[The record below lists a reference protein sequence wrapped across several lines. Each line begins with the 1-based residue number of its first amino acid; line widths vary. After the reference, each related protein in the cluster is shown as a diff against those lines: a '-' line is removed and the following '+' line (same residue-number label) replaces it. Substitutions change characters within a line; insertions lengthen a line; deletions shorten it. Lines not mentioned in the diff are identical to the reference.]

1 MKRINIPA
9 VSLID
14 TSDTPQMTFI
24 RLGDIDIDLGQPARR
39 IPHDLRIAVATGK
52 LTGAQAMAE
61 LVQRAG
67 AGDLEATGYLGQ
79 LTPFAEDIDTVGL
92 QHPIRVATARV
103 KGKLRYQLIVGER
116 RYWACLYLAARQG
129 LSETEALK
137 TTIEAVIDD
146 APADERTAD
155 DIRRAQWAENLQ
167 RAEVAPMDYALAVSA
182 IYDSA
187 YARAQ
192 AKRSEAL
199 AELELA
205 DERQSDS
212 DLGIALAQKMVLEE
226 TGKSISRRSIF
237 RYAHLAKDIVVEA
250 QDLGRAFGLGIL
262 EMEKIAHANPEL
274 QVQVA
279 SDIIGEL
286 QQNESIRPVPSTA
299 GAKNGRPTRV
309 ERVVRF
315 FLRVPEE
322 LTKSTDRQLA
332 TLEPEKLQEVLA
344 LAEDANESMRSYCQR
359 VRAML
364 NRPGLFQSVEKNI

>member
-9 VSLID
+9 ISLID
-14 TSDTPQMTFI
+14 TSDTPQLTFI

-52 LTGAQAMAE
+52 LTGAQAIAE

-67 AGDLEATGYLGQ
+67 AGDLEATGYLAQ

-103 KGKLRYQLIVGER
+103 KGRLRYQLIVGER

-192 AKRSEAL
+192 AQRREVFV
-199 AELELA
+199 ELEL
-205 DERQSDS
+205 DDDGQSDS

-226 TGKSISRRSIF
+226 TGKPIARRTIF
-237 RYAHLAKDIVVEA
+237 NYAHIAKDIVADAQRLARAYHMGVRDLERLMRTNPESQVDMMRQLVSESSMTGFGVEA
-250 QDLGRAFGLGIL
+250 SG
-262 EMEKIAHANPEL
+262 AHSGTN
-274 QVQVA
+274 
-279 SDIIGEL
+279 
-286 QQNESIRPVPSTA
+286 
-299 GAKNGRPTRV
+299 KNGRPTRA

-315 FLRVPEE
+315 CLRVPEE
-322 LTKSTDRQLA
+322 LSKNSDRQLA
-332 TLEPEKLQEVLA
+332 TLELQRLQEILSV
-344 LAEDANESMRSYCQR
+344 AEDATESLRSYCQR

-364 NRPGLFQSVEKNI
+364 NRPGLTENSH